1 MWPVSAS
8 PPLTGHT
15 LLACKPSSVR
25 LCWRSLRSVAD
36 NELNVNHK
44 LPPSTAQH
52 SNTAIT
58 NYMIGVSS
66 KPTLCMFYL
75 RWTPS
80 PVFCG
85 LYVSAACRVMGSQ
98 RRRMGGQAVTL
109 TVRQC
114 SAVPTA
120 PPKQA
125 PQGPSHPPPTT
136 PPPARMLTYKS
147 PHVA

>member
-25 LCWRSLRSVAD
+25 LCWRNLRSVAD
-36 NELNVNHK
+36 NELNVNHE
-44 LPPSTAQH
+44 LPSSTAQQDWVHTLH
-52 SNTAIT
+52 SWMVCNI
-58 NYMIGVSS
+58 NFLSNLPQVD
-66 KPTLCMFYL
+66 
-75 RWTPS
+75 
-80 PVFCG
+80 VFAC
-85 LYVSAACRVMGSQ
+85 LLWVDFIAACRVMGSQ
-98 RRRMGGQAVTL
+98 RRRMGGQAVMP

-114 SAVPTA
+114 SAAPTA

-125 PQGPSHPPPTT
+125 PQGPSHPLPTT

-147 PHVA
+147 QHAA